1 MPRNPEEIDPY
12 APPPRHKERSGPLVR
27 VVLIAAML
35 GLAAWGYT
43 EYSSQGGQSLVAEEQ
58 TQQIADAGPSINPDG
73 SYSVTQTPETTAP
86 AAAPSES
93 PAPASAPTTAEPAPA
108 DTPAPSTTIGTP
120 GR

>member
-1 MPRNPEEIDPY
+1 MPRNQDELDPY

-58 TQQIADAGPSINPDG
+58 TQQVADAGPSINPDG
-73 SYSVTQTPETTAP
+73 SYSVIPTPETAAPAAPSDSPAP
-86 AAAPSES
+86 AAAPAES
-93 PAPASAPTTAEPAPA
+93 APAPA
-108 DTPAPSTTIGTP
+108 DAPEPSTTMGTP